1 MGKLTLR
8 QAAEWCGGAVEE
20 KYADVEFLGAANDTR
35 VMQPGQLFIALQGA
49 RDGHDFIKKAMDRG
63 AAAALCS
70 RKVGDYPAIYVDD
83 PRIALGRIAREELK
97 RIGAKVVAVTGSVG
111 KSTTKEMVAAVL
123 EQAFVT
129 SKTPANHNNDIG
141 MPMAVLAMPE
151 NTEVAVLEM
160 GMNHFGEI
168 AYLSQIARPDVAV
181 IINIGTAHIEFLG
194 TQEGIRQA
202 KMEIVEGM
210 TPHGMLLLNGDDFLL
225 RNLDKEPQQRVTY
238 FGSSEG
244 CAVRAFDV
252 NQDGDYLRFRV
263 EAGRLSF
270 PVKMLLEGEHY
281 VNDALAAVTVGL
293 KLGVLPE
300 KIQAGL
306 SQFRNI
312 SGRQEIIQAGG
323 MTIIKDC
330 YNAGPESMAA
340 ALAVLGKKQGRRI
353 AVLGDM
359 LELGDCTQA
368 EHYRVGRIA
377 AEKAD
382 FVFAYGPNSGRIISG
397 TITGGMPETRGRA
410 FTNREEL
417 VAAGRRE
424 LLPEGEDVRLAEL
437 ARRPLL
443 LYRRWEHIAL
453 RLFAE
458 RGLSPQILLKGDG
471 ADTIAA
477 LAARGLGIGLLPQS
491 AVRALSGADFAV
503 RRIEGGA
510 IRTTVTAVRLARAEP
525 SPAAQACWEFLARRA
540 EPDAQESAPAGKDR
554 A

>member
-1 MGKLTLR
+1 MRNGEISLA
-8 QAAEWCGGAVEE
+8 QAAQCCGGTVAAE
-20 KYADVEFLGAANDTR
+20 YAKKTFRGANFDTR
-35 VMQPGQLFIALQGA
+35 RLQRGELFVAITGA
-49 RDGHDFIKKAMDRG
+49 RDGHDFAADALQKG
-63 AAAALCS
+63 AAAVLASKPLAAEI
-70 RKVGDYPAIYVDD
+70 PAIYVRDTVAALQA
-83 PRIALGRIAREELK
+83 IAAGYRRTLPLK
-97 RIGAKVVAVTGSVG
+97 SVGITGSVG
-111 KSTTKEMVAAVL
+111 KTTTKEMIAAVL
-123 EQAFVT
+123 ETTYRTEKTAANFNNGLGLPVT
-129 SKTPANHNNDIG
+129 
-141 MPMAVLAMPE
+141 VLGLQPDCEA
-151 NTEVAVLEM
+151 AVLEM

-377 AEKAD
+377 AENAD

-417 VAAGRRE
+417 VAALKRTAKPGDV
-424 LLPEGEDVRLAEL
+424 LLFKASHGIHLEQVIDAFLGEE
-437 ARRPLL
+437 
-443 LYRRWEHIAL
+443 
-453 RLFAE
+453 
-458 RGLSPQILLKGDG
+458 K
-471 ADTIAA
+471 
-477 LAARGLGIGLLPQS
+477 
-491 AVRALSGADFAV
+491 
-503 RRIEGGA
+503 
-510 IRTTVTAVRLARAEP
+510 
-525 SPAAQACWEFLARRA
+525 
-540 EPDAQESAPAGKDR
+540 
-554 A
+554 

>member
-1 MGKLTLR
+1 MSKISLK
-8 QAAEWCGGAVEE
+8 QAAAWCGGTVEE
-20 KYADVEFLGAANDTR
+20 KYADIEFLGANNDTR
-35 VMQPGQLFIALQGA
+35 TLQPGQLFLALQGA

-252 NQDGDYLRFRV
+252 NQDGDYLSFRV

-312 SGRQEIIQAGG
+312 SGRQEVIQ
-323 MTIIKDC
+323 
-330 YNAGPESMAA
+330 
-340 ALAVLGKKQGRRI
+340 AVLGKKQGRRI

-382 FVFAYGPNSGRIISG
+382 YVFAYGPNSGRIISG

-417 VAAGRRE
+417 VAALKRTVKPGDV
-424 LLPEGEDVRLAEL
+424 LLFKAS
-437 ARRPLL
+437 
-443 LYRRWEHIAL
+443 
-453 RLFAE
+453 
-458 RGLSPQILLKGDG
+458 RGIHLEQVLD
-471 ADTIAA
+471 
-477 LAARGLGIGLLPQS
+477 
-491 AVRALSGADFAV
+491 
-503 RRIEGGA
+503 
-510 IRTTVTAVRLARAEP
+510 
-525 SPAAQACWEFLARRA
+525 EFLG
-540 EPDAQESAPAGKDR
+540 EEK
-554 A
+554 